1 VEDKNPAEMQHV
13 VDLLQK
19 LGKVEVHYPVD
30 LLAQRQAE
38 FLNSVSAVQAAGSAS
53 TGIAASAKETLLHF
67 VLGAVIVVELAV
79 GAYITRDLWLPMLQ
93 DETVAIESNEIVDI
107 FPTATED
114 VPTEVVVPT
123 EMESATPTFI
133 ATDSLPD
140 ASSSDL
146 TPVPPSGSDH
156 PGRHLGQTP
165 VPSEAP
171 KPTKKP

>member
-1 VEDKNPAEMQHV
+1 VEDKNPAEMQQV

-38 FLNSVSAVQAAGSAS
+38 FLNSVSAAQTAGSAS

-67 VLGAVIVVELAV
+67 VLGAVIVGELAV
-79 GAYITRDLWLPMLQ
+79 GAYVTRDLWLPLFQ
-93 DETVAIESNEIVDI
+93 DEPVAIESNEIVDV
-107 FPTATED
+107 FPAATEE

-123 EMESATPTFI
+123 ETESATPTFI
-133 ATDSLPD
+133 ATQSPRD
-140 ASSSDL
+140 ASSSDP

-165 VPSEAP
+165 GPPAAP
-171 KPTKKP
+171 GATKKP